1 VSLTGTNPQE
11 VAGGH
16 PSGRPGAAFVET
28 VDGEVIDVFEAVPET
43 EEIDIIDAELSSTTG
58 SVD

>member
-1 VSLTGTNPQE
+1 
-11 VAGGH
+11 
-16 PSGRPGAAFVET
+16 VET